1 MNTRRSNKRIT
12 SEIVNKKKSSAWACW
27 VCTLEFGEQSW
38 WCILSCL
45 PLSLCRESCSMIHWQ
60 WPCARVIV
68 GKFYCISILSS
79 LKTPEKITQGMV
91 SIKFPSLTLQLIFK
105 VNKPWNGTRHIFR
118 KARHKKENI
127 KLSRT
132 AREQKQNPSQAR
144 NSKQRASIF
153 LFMSPDC
160 RMLFSFQNN
169 ECHVSY
175 THIYSKWFFDHFFHI
190 DDALTWMCAC
200 KYMYVPRTP
209 GNEYVFKRGTEN
221 TGLFPV
227 SMSLFI
233 NIEHVCVYVCTQV
246 CTCMELHMGAFRG
259 QKRTLGPLE
268 LEL

>member
-1 MNTRRSNKRIT
+1 MNTRRSNKRIA

-45 PLSLCRESCSMIHWQ
+45 PLSLCGESCSMIHWQ

-79 LKTPEKITQGMV
+79 LKTPETITQGMA
-91 SIKFPSLTLQLIFK
+91 SIKFPTLILQLIFK
-105 VNKPWNGTRHIFR
+105 VNKPRNGTRHIFR

-153 LFMSPDC
+153 LFMSPDR
-160 RMLFSFQNN
+160 RMLSSFQNN
-169 ECHVSY
+169 QCRVSY
-175 THIYSKWFFDHFFHI
+175 TRIYSKWFFDHFFHT
-190 DDALTWMCAC
+190 DDARTWMC
-200 KYMYVPRTP
+200 MQ
-209 GNEYVFKRGTEN
+209 
-221 TGLFPV
+221 
-227 SMSLFI
+227 
-233 NIEHVCVYVCTQV
+233 VYVCPENPREWV
-246 CTCMELHMGAFRG
+246 CF
-259 QKRTLGPLE
+259 
-268 LEL
+268 